1 MRVRNIEV
9 SASHEH
15 HPKLDAALV
24 YIAQIEAMSHQQL
37 DLLEQLQQSI
47 VWDQP
52 SFSTQLDIHH
62 LNQQLCWNYSTLFS
76 VSFPPL
82 YCVTSIVLFFEFGFD
97 FLGQL

>member
-52 SFSTQLDIHH
+52 SFSTRARLG
-62 LNQQLCWNYSTLFS
+62 
-76 VSFPPL
+76 
-82 YCVTSIVLFFEFGFD
+82 FGF
-97 FLGQL
+97 